1 MKKKIIII
9 AVVLIIAIIAYLVYS
24 KNAATKEENE
34 KLANEL
40 DDALKSSGNGY
51 YGSVYNDDS
60 RENPTNDPQKKLTYA
75 KDYYTTVADEIFSLF
90 DGFTSDEEEEAVKAW
105 ITKCVHSDADWDQL
119 CMAYGT
125 RGGMGL
131 VARCIDEDI
140 SREQLNQ
147 ILSKAGCT
155 HRV

>member
-24 KNAATKEENE
+24 KNAATKAENE

-51 YGSVYNDDS
+51 YGSVYSDDS
-60 RENPTNDPQKKLTYA
+60 RENPTNDPQHKLTAA
-75 KDYYTTVADEIFSLF
+75 KDYFDNVANEIFGLF
-90 DGFTSDEEEEAVKAW
+90 DGFTSDEEEESIKQLIKKA
-105 ITKCVHSDADWDQL
+105 VHSDADWEQL
-119 CMAYGT
+119 CIAYGT

-131 VARCIDEDI
+131 VQRCIDEDI

-147 ILSKAGCT
+147 ILQSNGLT
-155 HRV
+155 VRV